1 VAVISSVDGRVRLAQ
16 CREPPA
22 VAELVAQ
29 GMASAVVAVH
39 CWTGSGPVTGRALIP
54 GVRSKV
60 LPAPVV
66 VIGTQPNF
74 RSPAM
79 IRASVASESLFVR
92 SPILGHGSDQSMTL
106 AAGSVEGD
114 GAIKFLSLTSQ

>member
-1 VAVISSVDGRVRLAQ
+1 
-16 CREPPA
+16 
-22 VAELVAQ
+22 
-29 GMASAVVAVH
+29 VH

-66 VIGTQPNF
+66 AIGTQPNF

-79 IRASVASESLFVR
+79 TRASVASESLLVR
-92 SPILGHGSDQSMTL
+92 SPIRGHGREQSMML
-106 AAGSVEGD
+106 AAGSV
-114 GAIKFLSLTSQ
+114 GAMTSWWQTVQLHTHCWRYRPMRWPFFQACRARAQGAAV